1 MAGVSRIAPG
11 DIRGDLTVVARAGNR
26 GEHAMWTARCVCG
39 TEAALDSRSLARG
52 RLFSGC
58 GCVGREKAVGRNA
71 TWAADPAGAPPPP
84 AKRRKPIEVPL
95 HTMIRL
101 GRELGLSVEH
111 AMDADRLSRA
121 MRRDDPG
128 HPGYV
133 EAGRRLRTLG
143 HGLTAP

>member
-1 MAGVSRIAPG
+1 
-11 DIRGDLTVVARAGNR
+11 
-26 GEHAMWTARCVCG
+26 
-39 TEAALDSRSLARG
+39 
-52 RLFSGC
+52 
-58 GCVGREKAVGRNA
+58 VGREKAVGRNA
-71 TWAADPAGAPPPP
+71 TWAADPAAAAPKP
-84 AKRRKPIEVPL
+84 ARRKKPVEVPL

-101 GRELGLSVEH
+101 GRELGLSSDA

-121 MRRDDPG
+121 VRRDDPS